1 MPTWDQLRTF
11 TWDQLSLFTWDQMK
25 LDVSEL
31 LQQYK
36 DSKIPLTADVLEK
49 LQRLA
54 GELPAEQRKITFR
67 TVGDALNVLRL
78 AIDIG
83 EKLNLPDHVKALIG
97 EIVKTLSNLLD

>member
-54 GELPAEQRKITFR
+54 GELPAEHRKITFR

-83 EKLNLPDHVKALIG
+83 ERLNLPDHVKALIG

>member
-1 MPTWDQLRTF
+1 MPTWDQLRSFTWGQLPLF
-11 TWDQLSLFTWDQMK
+11 TWDQLR

-54 GELPAEQRKITFR
+54 GELPAEHQKITLR

-83 EKLNLPDHVKALIG
+83 EKLSLPDRVNALVG
-97 EIVKTLSNLLD
+97 EIVKTLSDLLG

>member
-1 MPTWDQLRTF
+1 MPTWDQLRSFTWGQLPLF
-11 TWDQLSLFTWDQMK
+11 TWDQLR

-54 GELPAEQRKITFR
+54 GELPAEHRKITFR

-83 EKLNLPDHVKALIG
+83 EKLNLPDRVNALVG
-97 EIVKTLSNLLD
+97 EIVKMLSDLLG